1 MKMKIEEEASERE
14 REREK
19 GNRNKVDK
27 EDDEIGLVEGVTRD
41 VVNGGRHTRQTT
53 MNKE

>member
-1 MKMKIEEEASERE
+1 MRE

-41 VVNGGRHTRQTT
+41 AVNGGRHTRQTT